1 MSRKESFGKRQG
13 RTSPAVSALEI
24 PTNRPIVDVTIPGIG
39 IVKAMVDSGAN
50 ACVIRHSV
58 IASINHFII
67 PVFNSEN
74 GGRTL
79 CRNYRRIRAEGRMEV
94 KKKRKEKEKITVLVL
109 MELSHDV
116 LLGADRINQIV
127 GIAIH
132 PSIHQQ
138 VQYVIIEPFTDHSS
152 CSEENVASFSCTC
165 QST

>member
-94 KKKRKEKEKITVLVL
+94 KKKKKEKITVLVL
-109 MELSHDV
+109 MELSHD
-116 LLGADRINQIV
+116 LILGTDRINQIV

-132 PSIHQQ
+132 PSI
-138 VQYVIIEPFTDHSS
+138 
-152 CSEENVASFSCTC
+152 NKFST
-165 QST
+165 